1 MRARLMS
8 PLEPVVS
15 GGPGP
20 GLATTGGVECPASDL
35 ASAGSGGSTLPSDA
49 VSGAGALPCA
59 QRRAWALRPSTK
71 AKRTSNPLRNI
82 VDNLKP
88 PTHHPP
94 SKPLLSLSLG
104 DPTVFGNLPC
114 PEVLTRAIVD
124 NATAAKHNG
133 YVPSAG
139 LPSARKALARAYSYD
154 MVKLSEEVRGLAM
167 WCSRVGFRG

>member
-1 MRARLMS
+1 
-8 PLEPVVS
+8 
-15 GGPGP
+15 
-20 GLATTGGVECPASDL
+20 
-35 ASAGSGGSTLPSDA
+35 
-49 VSGAGALPCA
+49 
-59 QRRAWALRPSTK
+59 
-71 AKRTSNPLRNI
+71 

-139 LPSARKALARAYSYD
+139 LPSARKALARAYSYEE
-154 MVKLSEEVRGLAM
+154 VKLSEEVRRARDVVLEGRLPRLTA
-167 WCSRVGFRG
+167 CSSDRT